1 MAATSRFGDSR
12 GRRPLPS
19 VRNAV
24 RRDTS
29 RDLYRYVLTLLPSPA
44 DAEDVVQEAAA
55 LWQNFESFDPE
66 RPFLPWAC
74 RFAYHQVLNF
84 RRRQK
89 THRRMFSEAAV
100 EALAAEWPAYA
111 DGADTR
117 REALDGCLGKLV
129 SADRDLI
136 RLRYASDQDLAVLAK
151 RTGQTPNALYKSLQ
165 RIRKSLMDCVTRTL
179 AQER

>member
-1 MAATSRFGDSR
+1 MLFARHE
-12 GRRPLPS
+12 
-19 VRNAV
+19 
-24 RRDTS
+24 

-44 DAEDVVQEAAA
+44 DAEDVVQETAAA
-55 LWQNFESFDPE
+55 LWQNVESFDPE

-89 THRRMFSEAAV
+89 THRRMFSDAAV
-100 EALAAEWPAYA
+100 EALAAEWPADA

-117 REALDGCLGKLV
+117 REALEGCLGKLLP
-129 SADRDLI
+129 ADRDLI
-136 RLRYASDQDLAVLAK
+136 RLRYASEQDIAVLAH
-151 RTGQTPNALYKSLQ
+151 RTGQTANALYKSLQ

-179 AQER
+179 AKER

>member
-1 MAATSRFGDSR
+1 VDDDRSRQFVMLFAR
-12 GRRPLPS
+12 HE
-19 VRNAV
+19 
-24 RRDTS
+24 

-55 LWQNFESFDPE
+55 SLWQNFASFESD

-89 THRRMFSEAAV
+89 THRRMFSDAAV
-100 EALAAEWPAYA
+100 EALAVEWPAYA
-111 DGADTR
+111 RDADSR
-117 REALDGCLGKLV
+117 REALDGCLGKLPPG
-129 SADRDLI
+129 DRDLV
-136 RLRYASDQDLAVLAK
+136 RLRYASEEDVAVLAW
-151 RTGQTPNALYKSLQ
+151 RTGQTANALYKTLQ
-165 RIRKSLMDCVTRTL
+165 RIRKLLVDCVTRTL

>member
-1 MAATSRFGDSR
+1 VDDDRSRRFVMLFAR
-12 GRRPLPS
+12 HE
-19 VRNAV
+19 
-24 RRDTS
+24 

-55 LWQNFESFDPE
+55 SLWQNFECFDPA

-89 THRRMFSEAAV
+89 THRRLFSDAVV
-100 EALAAEWPAYA
+100 EALAVEWPAHA
-111 DGADTR
+111 DGADAR
-117 REALDGCLGKLV
+117 REALDGCLGKLP
-129 SADRDLI
+129 AGDRDLV
-136 RLRYASDQDLAVLAK
+136 RLRYASEDDVALLAE
-151 RTGQTPNALYKSLQ
+151 RTGQTANALYKALQ